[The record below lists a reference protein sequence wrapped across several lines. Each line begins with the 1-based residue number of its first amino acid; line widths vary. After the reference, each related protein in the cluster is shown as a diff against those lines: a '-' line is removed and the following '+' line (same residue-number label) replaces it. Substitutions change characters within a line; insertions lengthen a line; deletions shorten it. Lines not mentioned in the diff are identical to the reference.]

1 MEPVKSSLITYLIKI
16 KGFLYL
22 KMHQRLN
29 IPRPKLTARSSSFL
43 IFYNCILDTCENMK
57 TLRALSHF
65 AAPILVV
72 FGFLQI
78 ILLLIVIQ
86 YYNMNSTSLKGS
98 TNISNTHSLSQNS
111 ENTVIIYNRIPKT
124 GSTSLMQIPY
134 ELCNRLKYNVLLLNI
149 TGGPRS
155 YTMNLRDRMKFASNI
170 TGK

>member
-1 MEPVKSSLITYLIKI
+1 MKSSLITYLIKI

-22 KMHQRLN
+22 KMHQRKY
-29 IPRPKLTARSSSFL
+29 PPPKLTARSSSFL

-111 ENTVIIYNRIPKT
+111 ENTVITYNRIPKT
-124 GSTSLMQIPY
+124 GSTSLMQSPY
-134 ELCNRLKYNVLLLNI
+134 ELLGFLWVSFR
-149 TGGPRS
+149 
-155 YTMNLRDRMKFASNI
+155 
-170 TGK
+170 

>member
-1 MEPVKSSLITYLIKI
+1 MKSSLITYLIKI
-16 KGFLYL
+16 EGFLYYT
-22 KMHQRLN
+22 
-29 IPRPKLTARSSSFL
+29 PPKLTARSSSFL
-43 IFYNCILDTCENMK
+43 IFYNCIFYTCEKMK

-86 YYNMNSTSLKGS
+86 YYNMNSTILKRS
-98 TNISNTHSLSQNS
+98 TNISNTHSLSRNS

-170 TGK
+170 TGESFS

>member
-1 MEPVKSSLITYLIKI
+1 MERVKSSLITYLIKFKI
-16 KGFLYL
+16 FLYL
-22 KMHQRLN
+22 KLIYPQN
-29 IPRPKLTARSSSFL
+29 LTGWSSSFL

-57 TLRALSHF
+57 PLRALSPF

-78 ILLLIVIQ
+78 ILLLIMIH
-86 YYNMNSTSLKGS
+86 YYNMNSTILKGS
-98 TNISNTHSLSQNS
+98 TNISNTHLLSRNS

-134 ELCNRLKYNVLLLNI
+134 ELCNKLNYNVLLLNI

-155 YTMNLRDRMKFASNI
+155 YTMNLGDRMKFASNI

>member
-1 MEPVKSSLITYLIKI
+1 
-16 KGFLYL
+16 
-22 KMHQRLN
+22 
-29 IPRPKLTARSSSFL
+29 
-43 IFYNCILDTCENMK
+43 MK

-86 YYNMNSTSLKGS
+86 YYNMNSTSLQGS
-98 TNISNTHSLSQNS
+98 TNISNTQSLSRNS

-170 TGK
+170 TGKIFYCLSIFSKIYYKALSSKL